1 MRILLGLRVD
11 QAGDGDAEGKFL
23 HCPRPRR
30 VQGDEEGAGILRLTG
45 STPTVDRH
53 LTDRPPRAPAG
64 LGIAPAES
72 SRHGTAV
79 ASVERLGKRYG
90 RRQAVDG
97 VSFEVNEQEVVGLL
111 GPNGSGKTTILRVIT
126 GYLRPSQGTVRID
139 GFDVVRDGHQAR
151 ARIGYVPENAPL
163 YGHMRVDEFLHF
175 MGRLRGLRGGALR
188 RGMESA
194 RARLALEPVGDA
206 VIGRLSRG
214 YRQRVSIAQ
223 AVLNEPKLLVLDEPT
238 NGLDPRQVIE
248 LRGLLRT
255 LARDSAVLVT
265 SHVLAEMERV
275 ADRVAILL
283 DGRLLTVHH
292 LAGAKRGAS
301 LRVRARA
308 NQADEVAAA
317 LSGLAGIDSVTRE
330 QPDGDLAGW
339 RVEVSEAGAAPQ
351 VAATL
356 CLAGIAS
363 VETVET
369 ASDLEELFLR
379 LTASR
384 ALQ

>member
-1 MRILLGLRVD
+1 
-11 QAGDGDAEGKFL
+11 
-23 HCPRPRR
+23 
-30 VQGDEEGAGILRLTG
+30 LTG

-53 LTDRPPRAPAG
+53 LTERPRLAPAG
-64 LGIAPAES
+64 LGVAPAES
-72 SRHGTAV
+72 SRHGIAV

-97 VSFEVNEQEVVGLL
+97 VSFEVNEREVVGLL

-126 GYLRPSQGTVRID
+126 GYLRPSEGTVRID

-188 RGMESA
+188 RGIESA
-194 RARLALEPVGDA
+194 RARLALERVGDA

-292 LAGAKRGAS
+292 LAGRRGAS
-301 LRVRARA
+301 LRIRARA
-308 NQADEVAAA
+308 DRADEVAAA

-339 RVEVSEAGAAPQ
+339 RVEVSEAGAAPH

>member
-1 MRILLGLRVD
+1 M
-11 QAGDGDAEGKFL
+11 
-23 HCPRPRR
+23 
-30 VQGDEEGAGILRLTG
+30 TG
-45 STPTVDRH
+45 STLTVDRH
-53 LTDRPPRAPAG
+53 LTDRPGRAPAG

-72 SRHGTAV
+72 SRHAIAV

-97 VSFEVNEQEVVGLL
+97 VSFEVKEREVVGLL
-111 GPNGSGKTTILRVIT
+111 GPNGSGKTTILRVVT
-126 GYLRPSQGTVRID
+126 GYLRPSEGTVRID

-188 RGMESA
+188 RGIESA

-283 DGRLLTVHH
+283 DGRLLTVHQ
-292 LAGAKRGAS
+292 LAGAGRGTS

-308 NQADEVAAA
+308 DRADEVAVA
-317 LSGLAGIDSVTRE
+317 LSGLAGIGGVTRE
-330 QPDGDLAGW
+330 EPEGGLAGW
-339 RVEVSEAGAAPQ
+339 RVEVSEAGAAPR
-351 VAATL
+351 VAAAL

>member
-1 MRILLGLRVD
+1 M
-11 QAGDGDAEGKFL
+11 
-23 HCPRPRR
+23 
-30 VQGDEEGAGILRLTG
+30 
-45 STPTVDRH
+45 
-53 LTDRPPRAPAG
+53 
-64 LGIAPAES
+64 
-72 SRHGTAV
+72 AV

-97 VSFEVNEQEVVGLL
+97 VSFEVNEREVVGLL
-111 GPNGSGKTTILRVIT
+111 GPNGSGKTTILRVLT
-126 GYLRPSQGTVRID
+126 GYLRPSEGAVRID
-139 GFDVVRDGHQAR
+139 GFDVISDGHQAR
-151 ARIGYVPENAPL
+151 ARVGYVPENAPL

-175 MGRLRGLRGGALR
+175 MGRLRGMRGPALR
-188 RGMESA
+188 RGVESA
-194 RARLALEPVGDA
+194 RARLALEQVGDA

-255 LARDSAVLVT
+255 LAEESAVLVT
-265 SHVLAEMERV
+265 SHILGEMERV

-283 DGRLLTVHH
+283 DGRLLAVHS
-292 LAGAKRGAS
+292 LAGPGGGAS
-301 LRVRARA
+301 LRVRALADR
-308 NQADEVAAA
+308 ADEVAAV
-317 LSGLAGIDSVTRE
+317 LSGLPGIGGVTRE
-330 QPDGDLAGW
+330 ESGETLAGW
-339 RVEVSEAGAAPQ
+339 RVEVADAGAAPR
-351 VAATL
+351 VAAAL

-363 VETVET
+363 VETIE
-369 ASDLEELFLR
+369 AAPRLEELFLR